1 MSKSFKVAALLAVTA
16 MFLAAPVFGQ
26 SLFGGW
32 ESPTSTATAGIVT
45 SDADDFIKPD
55 SFTNVEFDN
64 WFGFTSFQ
72 SSSGLNIG
80 YATRVNDLYLSV
92 YYGGKFWAGVNSFDY
107 TEGTAVWLGA
117 SKDGIRQ
124 YSAIPEF
131 TTSPSNELAVLLGL
145 ESMAFRLSF
154 YSTHQTFSA
163 NDVLFDGIP
172 FKSYVKSYTV
182 EEGDIV
188 PSLAWSLTNGLTDN
202 GIKPWVS
209 VDLVF
214 HRDYAKRQLY
224 TSTTPYVVGDE
235 YIITSDNYFNPVI
248 SLGLGGFDVAAK
260 GDFTLTADLSYALSI
275 KAYSNEYNYT
285 DSAGDNKIGTI
296 QGTVDLSNNEYIIT
310 SEDAHL
316 ITPSIYGS
324 WEDEKLTLGFGLD
337 LSLELRNTNSADM
350 AFKTNTTSGDL
361 WKDGTEE
368 TTSDFYFSPSLSLG
382 AQWRISPKLALNAGG
397 SISVSLSTTTTNGK
411 SYADDKEVADSS
423 TKSVKTNFGGVSNE
437 LSAGFTL
444 NATDNL
450 TFGATCG
457 IGSNNSISV
466 FDTYSS
472 GYYNTTKTDG
482 LFSFTNFLVSL
493 KF

>member
-1 MSKSFKVAALLAVTA
+1 MSKSFKVAAAIAVTA
-16 MFLAAPVFGQ
+16 MFLAAPVFAQ

-154 YSTHQTFSA
+154 YSTHQSFSA
-163 NDVLFDGIP
+163 DDVLFGGIA
-172 FKSYVKSYTV
+172 VKSYTV

-214 HRDYAKRQLY
+214 HRDYAKGQSY
-224 TSTTPYVVGDE
+224 TFTTPFVVGDE
-235 YIITSDNYFNPVI
+235 RIITSDNYFNPVI

-260 GDFTLTADLSYALSI
+260 GGFTLTTDLSYTLSI

-337 LSLELRNTNSADM
+337 LNLELSNTNSADM

-368 TTSDFYFSPSLSLG
+368 TTSDFTFLPRFL
-382 AQWRISPKLALNAGG
+382 LALSGG
-397 SISVSLSTTTTNGK
+397 LAQSLP
-411 SYADDKEVADSS
+411 
-423 TKSVKTNFGGVSNE
+423 
-437 LSAGFTL
+437 
-444 NATDNL
+444 
-450 TFGATCG
+450 
-457 IGSNNSISV
+457 
-466 FDTYSS
+466 
-472 GYYNTTKTDG
+472 
-482 LFSFTNFLVSL
+482 
-493 KF
+493 